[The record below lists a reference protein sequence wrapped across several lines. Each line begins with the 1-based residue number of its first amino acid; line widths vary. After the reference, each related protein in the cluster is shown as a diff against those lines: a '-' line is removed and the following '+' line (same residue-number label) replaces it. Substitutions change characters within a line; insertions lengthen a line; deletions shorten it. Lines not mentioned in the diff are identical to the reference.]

1 MRTPKPMSGST
12 ITKKTKA
19 RARALRKASIPW
31 IFPGTVGPNRDDGCP
46 CCSAV
51 WSTVPVPSWVSA
63 AAPRLV
69 AAAFLG
75 SGVLHFKAPRPY
87 VALVPRVLPHRL
99 LLVQVSGALELV
111 CAAGLLARTRW
122 AGPAS
127 AVLLVAVFPANVQM
141 ALDSGSGRLP
151 GLADNRLV
159 AWGRLPLQA
168 PLVWAALQSRPRR

>member
-1 MRTPKPMSGST
+1 M
-12 ITKKTKA
+12 
-19 RARALRKASIPW
+19 
-31 IFPGTVGPNRDDGCP
+31 
-46 CCSAV
+46 
-51 WSTVPVPSWVSA
+51 
-63 AAPRLV
+63 
-69 AAAFLG
+69 AAAFLC

-87 VALVPRVLPHRL
+87 VALVPRGLPHRL
-99 LLVQVSGALELV
+99 QLVQVSGALELV